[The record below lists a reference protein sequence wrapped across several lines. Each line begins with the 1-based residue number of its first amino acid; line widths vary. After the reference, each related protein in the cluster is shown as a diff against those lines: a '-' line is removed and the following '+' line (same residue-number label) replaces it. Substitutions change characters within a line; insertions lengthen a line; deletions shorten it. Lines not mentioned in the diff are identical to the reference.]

1 MFEDITNLEEVR
13 IRNHQLVGSL
23 LLDVKKVPENIDAK
37 YSFKIEVKDVQIKGI
52 KMLNSVE
59 DRGLEE
65 VFQQDNNMNI
75 GALIFMLVDVLKKK
89 KKIKNDQLNLIDDI
103 PNMFRKEMGDDF
115 FVKDLQIPKQNI
127 DFFIDEYC
135 RYPKFIELFLANKK
149 IECIEFLFE

>member
-115 FVKDLQIPKQNI
+115 FCKGFTNP
-127 DFFIDEYC
+127 
-135 RYPKFIELFLANKK
+135 
-149 IECIEFLFE
+149 